1 MRVIYLTTSLDADD
15 YVEFNSHWKVSLN
28 PSNQNFHNKVIRSL
42 GLTNDIEVIS
52 MRPFSRKVC
61 SIKKLEKSTK
71 VSGKITWHYL
81 EVKRLRVMRY
91 FSFKKQAS
99 EILKTLDLNYAVIVT
114 DTINPRVVS
123 LATAL
128 SKRFNIPAIGLCT
141 DSPSNISGTK
151 KSYTL
156 FILNNGRKLDG
167 YISLTNG
174 LNDLF
179 NINNKP
185 SLIVEGAV
193 ENNLPKP
200 VKNEYGKYFFFGGA
214 LMKRYGIYEL
224 ISAFHALND
233 KNYKLLICGHHA
245 NEHELSEAIG
255 DNKNIVYLHTLP
267 VEKVLQLEMN
277 AIANI
282 NPRPYSEDLDRFSI
296 PSKTMEYLSSGRP
309 TISVKNTRLQKDFN
323 EFAVWA
329 KSSNPDDLLASM
341 KRVLELTEEEQAE
354 LGKKARTKVLSLY
367 SLTKLNEILTNFL
380 ESFLA

>member
-1 MRVIYLTTSLDADD
+1 M
-15 YVEFNSHWKVSLN
+15 
-28 PSNQNFHNKVIRSL
+28 
-42 GLTNDIEVIS
+42 
-52 MRPFSRKVC
+52 
-61 SIKKLEKSTK
+61 
-71 VSGKITWHYL
+71 
-81 EVKRLRVMRY
+81 
-91 FSFKKQAS
+91 
-99 EILKTLDLNYAVIVT
+99 
-114 DTINPRVVS
+114 
-123 LATAL
+123 
-128 SKRFNIPAIGLCT
+128 
-141 DSPSNISGTK
+141 
-151 KSYTL
+151 
-156 FILNNGRKLDG
+156 
-167 YISLTNG
+167 
-174 LNDLF
+174 
-179 NINNKP
+179 
-185 SLIVEGAV
+185 IVEGAV

-267 VEKVLQLEMN
+267 VEKVHQLEMN

-367 SLTKLNEILTNFL
+367 SLTKLNEILTKFL

>member
-128 SKRFNIPAIGLCT
+128 VR
-141 DSPSNISGTK
+141 
-151 KSYTL
+151 
-156 FILNNGRKLDG
+156 
-167 YISLTNG
+167 
-174 LNDLF
+174 DLIF
-179 NINNKP
+179 
-185 SLIVEGAV
+185 
-193 ENNLPKP
+193 
-200 VKNEYGKYFFFGGA
+200 
-214 LMKRYGIYEL
+214 
-224 ISAFHALND
+224 
-233 KNYKLLICGHHA
+233 LL
-245 NEHELSEAIG
+245 
-255 DNKNIVYLHTLP
+255 
-267 VEKVLQLEMN
+267 
-277 AIANI
+277 
-282 NPRPYSEDLDRFSI
+282 
-296 PSKTMEYLSSGRP
+296 
-309 TISVKNTRLQKDFN
+309 
-323 EFAVWA
+323 
-329 KSSNPDDLLASM
+329 
-341 KRVLELTEEEQAE
+341 
-354 LGKKARTKVLSLY
+354 
-367 SLTKLNEILTNFL
+367 
-380 ESFLA
+380 